1 MFQSRSLLALHS
13 ANQTQ
18 VIIIIITIIT
28 IIIITTMIVVD
39 VSDDFV
45 VGAVEC
51 LFGSIV
57 QRRAKSHET
66 SISHCATLIIVGHYG
81 FFMGYERF
89 AGQLRF

>member
-18 VIIIIITIIT
+18 VIT
-28 IIIITTMIVVD
+28 IIIIIIIMIVVD

-81 FFMGYERF
+81 SFMGYERF